1 MSRDQG
7 FQFAKLRLG
16 NLDARRDWG
25 HARDYVQAMHLMVQQ
40 KKPEDYVIATGNTYS
55 IRQFLDEAFS
65 LIDVWDWSN
74 YVVVDPKFYRPAE
87 VEYLQGKPDKAR
99 DQLSWIPEIE
109 FKQLVQIMVEH
120 DIHAAQKL
128 E

>member
-1 MSRDQG
+1 M
-7 FQFAKLRLG
+7 G

-99 DQLSWIPEIE
+99 DQLPWVPEIE